1 MAETKD
7 INEVDLLYNLRNR
20 LNKDKTFT
28 NVGPTLIIVNPF
40 KTINDVYGPE
50 KIEYFMDKHEKDN
63 PEIRERITE
72 PHLYDLVLIAIREIL
87 KNNCKN
93 QALIVSGESGAGKT
107 VATKNSM
114 QCITYYFSKLKEKM
128 DRRESVIYCSKNNNE
143 IIKEQTP
150 LEKKILDCN
159 PILEGFGNAKTVRND
174 NSSRFGKYV
183 KIKINKLSNLI
194 EGAEMFTYLLEKSRV
209 TELGPFERNY
219 HIFYFFLR
227 GADDQLLKELFLTRD
242 IKNYEYLWH
251 DKSKDQVTD
260 VPSIDDIACYKEII
274 ECFQS
279 TNFTDEE
286 IKEIFKIIAAVL
298 LIGNIK
304 FNVENN
310 KCTLEN
316 RDIYENICKLLNI
329 EPEPLLDAITRKY
342 MPSEKKYGGSF
353 EKNQIKSYFD
363 GLAKE
368 LYNRLFLWIVKK
380 LNKTLDI
387 NKLEDNSKYI
397 GLLDIFGFECFQ
409 KENNSIEQLCI
420 NYTNE
425 QLQQLYI
432 KDIFESDKMEFRK
445 EGLEDKLY
453 LLDATYKD
461 NKDVIKLI
469 KLFFLKISDVTM
481 EDKKIYDLVKQF
493 DKFIK
498 TDKIFQKVKEN
509 KFSVDKFV
517 SPFFSV
523 EHSAKVVEYSC
534 TNMIE
539 KNKDE
544 MKVKVSEC
552 ILNSKSEIFR
562 LIFTMTLSEDEFLV
576 EKDKILD
583 ESRVVS

>member
-576 EKDKILD
+576 EKDNILD
-583 ESRVVS
+583 ESRVV